1 MVTMLGSLRT
11 HAAGALR
18 AEHVGEDVVLAGWI
32 ARRRDHGGLAFCDL
46 RDASGVVQV
55 VVDPSASRALEAV
68 HDLRAEY
75 VVRVRGT
82 VRRRPQGNENPRLD
96 TGEVEVSALEL
107 EILSVAA
114 TPPFPIEDETD
125 ADEVLRLEHR
135 YLDLRRPRAVRPLR
149 TRARINSCMRRV
161 LEEHGFVEV
170 ETPMLTKSTP
180 EGARDFLVPSRL
192 RQQAF
197 YALPQS
203 PQIFKQLL
211 MVGGLERY
219 YQIARCFRDEDLR
232 ADRQPEFTQLDIEA
246 SFVTEEDLF
255 GLVEAVFAALWRD
268 VLDTDL
274 PIPFPR
280 MTYDEAMRRYGSDKP
295 DTRYG
300 LELVDFGDAFATT
313 EVGVFKRALD
323 AGGSVLGLC
332 LPSGAG
338 ASGGPGNPPLTRR
351 ELDEFVDFARRR
363 KGGLAWAIVEP
374 DGGAHAELRSPL
386 RKFMRDDEVEALV
399 KAAEAEPGDTLL
411 LAADQTRSAQEQLG
425 LVRVE
430 LARRWGLAPDGRAD
444 FLWVV
449 EPPMFE
455 WNADED
461 RWDAVH
467 HPFTQPSER
476 FVSRLRDDPGALTA
490 RAFDVVLNG
499 VELGT
504 GSLRIHDRALQASVF
519 ELLGIS
525 AEEAEMRFDFLL
537 RGLSYGAPPHG
548 GIGLGLDRIV
558 MLMTGSASLR
568 DVIAF
573 PKTQSGTDPLTGA
586 PAPVGS
592 PQLDE
597 LGLALRPAPS
607 TRRNL

>member
-1 MVTMLGSLRT
+1 MTMLGSLRT
-11 HAAGALR
+11 HAAGTLR
-18 AEHVGEDVVLAGWI
+18 AEHVGDDVMLAGWV

-46 RDASGVVQV
+46 RDASGIVQV
-55 VVDPSASRALEAV
+55 VVDPSASEALEAV
-68 HDLRAEY
+68 HELRAEF
-75 VVRVRGT
+75 VVAVRGA
-82 VRRRPQGNENPRLD
+82 VRRRPEGNENVHLP
-96 TGEVEVSALEL
+96 TGEVEVAAREL
-107 EILSVAA
+107 TILSRAA
-114 TPPFPIEDETD
+114 TPPFPVEDETD
-125 ADEVLRLEHR
+125 ADEMLRLEHR
-135 YLDLRRPRAVRPLR
+135 YLDLRRPKAAQPIR

-161 LEEHGFVEV
+161 LEAQGFVEV

-192 RQQAF
+192 RQGTF

-211 MVGGLERY
+211 MVAGLERY

-232 ADRQPEFTQLDIEA
+232 ADRQPEFTQLDLEA
-246 SFVTEEDLF
+246 SFVIEEDLF
-255 GLVEAVFAALWRD
+255 GLVEAVFVALWRE
-268 VLDTDL
+268 VLGQAL
-274 PIPFPR
+274 PTPFPR
-280 MTYDEAMRRYGSDKP
+280 MTYDEAMRRFGSDKP

-300 LELVDFGDAFATT
+300 LELVDLGAVFATT
-313 EVGVFKRALD
+313 EIGVFKRALD

-332 LPSGAG
+332 LP
-338 ASGGPGNPPLTRR
+338 GGGSLARR

-363 KGGLAWAIVEP
+363 GGGLAWAIVEA
-374 DGGAHAELRSPL
+374 DGALRSPL
-386 RKFMRDDEVEALV
+386 RKFMRDDEVEGLR
-399 KAAEAEPGDTLL
+399 KAAEAEPGDALFV
-411 LAADQTRSAQEQLG
+411 AADQTRKAQELLG

-430 LARRWGLAPDGRAD
+430 LARKRGLVPAGRTD

-455 WNADED
+455 WNTDED

-467 HPFTQPSER
+467 HPFTLPSER
-476 FVSRLRDDPGALTA
+476 FAGCLEQDPGAVTA

-504 GSLRIHDRALQASVF
+504 GSLRIHDRDLQVSVF
-519 ELLGIS
+519 QLLGIS
-525 AEEAEMRFDFLL
+525 AEEAEARFDFLL

-558 MLMTGSASLR
+558 MLMTGGASLR

-573 PKTQSGTDPLTGA
+573 PKTQSGADPLAGA
-586 PAPVGS
+586 PAPVYPS
-592 PQLDE
+592 QLDE
-597 LGLALRPAPS
+597 LGIALRPP
-607 TRRNL
+607 RRDP